1 MFGLLGLFG
10 MKLADSML
18 ATMKSVFT
26 YQGRRFLAM
35 FAVTGSQLMY
45 LLLITQMQ
53 DGWAAF
59 LVVGLAVMGGQF
71 LGMSVGEKMSKE
83 KTWKMSVSLPRE
95 DAIRT
100 ARRMRSKNIAC
111 QTIKT
116 YVDSPAMTLVA
127 YADDKQQTKEIK
139 KLLPPGSVVEVMEI
153 LTKVTISDE

>member
-26 YQGRRFLAM
+26 YQGRRYLAM

-53 DGWAAF
+53 DGVAAF

-71 LGMSVGEKMSKE
+71 LGMTIGERMSKE
-83 KTWKMSVSLPRE
+83 KTWKLSVSLPRE
-95 DAIRT
+95 DAIKT
-100 ARRMRSKNIAC
+100 ARLMRSKNIAC

-127 YADDKQQTKEIK
+127 CADDRNETKEVK
-139 KLLPPGSVVEVMEI
+139 KLLPPGSVVEVMEV
-153 LTKVTISDE
+153 LTKVEIN

>member
-18 ATMKSVFT
+18 ATMKSIFT
-26 YQGRRFLAM
+26 YQGRRYLAM

-53 DGWAAF
+53 DGLAAF

-71 LGMSVGEKMSKE
+71 LGMAIGERMSKE
-83 KTWKMSVSLPRE
+83 KTWKLSVSLPRE
-95 DAIRT
+95 DAIKT
-100 ARRMRSKNIAC
+100 ARLMRSKNIAC

-127 YADDKQQTKEIK
+127 YADDRNETKEVK
-139 KLLPPGSVVEVMEI
+139 KLLPPGSVVEVMEV
-153 LTKVTISDE
+153 LTKVEIN

>member
-26 YQGRRFLAM
+26 YQGRRYLAM

-53 DGWAAF
+53 DGLAAF

-71 LGMSVGEKMSKE
+71 LGMTIGERMSKE
-83 KTWKMSVSLPRE
+83 KTWKLSVSLPRE
-95 DAIRT
+95 DAIKT
-100 ARRMRSKNIAC
+100 ARLMRSKNIAC

-127 YADDKQQTKEIK
+127 YADNRNETKEVK
-139 KLLPPGSVVEVMEI
+139 KLLPPGSVVEVMEV
-153 LTKVTISDE
+153 LTKVEIN

>member
-1 MFGLLGLFG
+1 MLGLFGLFG

-26 YQGRRFLAM
+26 YQGRRYLAM

-53 DGWAAF
+53 EGWAAF

-71 LGMSVGEKMSKE
+71 LGMTIGERMSRE
-83 KTWKMSVSLPRE
+83 KTWKLSVSLSRE

-100 ARRMRSKNIAC
+100 AQLMRDKNIAC

-116 YVDSPAMTLVA
+116 YVDSPAMTLIA
-127 YADDKQQTKEIK
+127 YADDRGETKEVK
-139 KLLPPGSVVEVMEI
+139 KLLPPGSIVEIMEV
-153 LTKVTISDE
+153 LTKVEIN

>member
-26 YQGRRFLAM
+26 YQGRRYLAM

-53 DGWAAF
+53 DGVAAF

-71 LGMSVGEKMSKE
+71 LGMTIGERMSKE
-83 KTWKMSVSLPRE
+83 KTWKLSVSLPRE
-95 DAIRT
+95 DAIKT
-100 ARRMRSKNIAC
+100 ARLMRSKNIAC

-127 YADDKQQTKEIK
+127 YADDRNETKEVK
-139 KLLPPGSVVEVMEI
+139 KLLPPGSVVEVMEV
-153 LTKVTISDE
+153 LTKVEIN

>member
-26 YQGRRFLAM
+26 YQGRRYLAM

-53 DGWAAF
+53 DGLAAF

-71 LGMSVGEKMSKE
+71 LGMTIGERMSKE
-83 KTWKMSVSLPRE
+83 KTWKLSVSLPRE
-95 DAIRT
+95 DAIKT
-100 ARRMRSKNIAC
+100 ARLMRSKNIAC

-116 YVDSPAMTLVA
+116 YVDSPAMTLIA
-127 YADDKQQTKEIK
+127 YADDRNETKEVK
-139 KLLPPGSVVEVMEI
+139 KLLPPGSVVEVMEV
-153 LTKVTISDE
+153 LTKVEIN